1 MKVLASDYDV
11 EDLLKA
17 SMNFV
22 SLILILISIFYVQ
35 EHLYLI
41 KKEKLFIK
49 VRFLNIYYMN
59 FMIVIKK
66 IMIFLFKPI
75 CKSIHF

>member
-1 MKVLASDYDV
+1 MKVLASDYDGT
-11 EDLLKA
+11 LLL

-22 SLILILISIFYVQ
+22 SLISTLIFIFYVQ

-41 KKEKLFIK
+41 KKEKSFIK

-66 IMIFLFKPI
+66 IMTFLFKPI